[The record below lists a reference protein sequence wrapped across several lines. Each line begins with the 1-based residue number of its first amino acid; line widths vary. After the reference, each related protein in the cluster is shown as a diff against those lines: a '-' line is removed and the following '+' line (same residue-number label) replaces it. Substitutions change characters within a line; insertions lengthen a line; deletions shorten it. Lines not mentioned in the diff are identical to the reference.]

1 MKKLSNI
8 VIKDTE
14 TFNKSVKHLKKRFKN
29 IENDCNNFINSIEYE
44 NDLGVHLGK
53 GIYKVRIANSNKN
66 SGKSGGYRLISYL
79 KLIESELFLLYI
91 YDKSDLE
98 NLSENEI
105 DSLVVSSIKL

>member
-44 NDLGVHLGK
+44 NNLGVHLGQ
-53 GIYKVRIANSNKN
+53 GVYKARIANSNKN

-79 KLIESELFLLYI
+79 KLIESELFLLYV

-105 DSLVVSSIKL
+105 DSLVVSSFKL